1 MQLPREEDLHSE
13 LPFLC
18 MQRKEQVLYSCY
30 IVISLS
36 GILCV
41 ISEQLIIISVA
52 IQLHLI
58 HFQIK
63 IQLFKNIQFCRLVPS
78 QDIEPCLL
86 VPFDK
91 ATRLIKIN
99 FTKLDQQKRFYFLSE
114 VRRRGCVSCV
124 SCVSFF

>member
-13 LPFLC
+13 LPFLR
-18 MQRKEQVLYSCY
+18 MQRKEQVLYRCY

-78 QDIEPCLL
+78 PPQEIEPCLL

-99 FTKLDQQKRFYFLSE
+99 FTKLDQQKRFYLSFYLRSEGE
-114 VRRRGCVSCV
+114 VV
-124 SCVSFF
+124 